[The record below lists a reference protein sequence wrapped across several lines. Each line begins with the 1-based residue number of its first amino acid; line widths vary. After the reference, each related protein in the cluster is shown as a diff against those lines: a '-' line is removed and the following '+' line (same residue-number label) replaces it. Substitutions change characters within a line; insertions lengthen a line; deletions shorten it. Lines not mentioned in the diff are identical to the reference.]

1 MATSSGDDRIMMHNP
16 NTGREDSTIAV
27 AMYEPVRDAI
37 LEALDAEPGMRFMDD
52 LFHAVEART
61 PADLWA
67 DAAVKWYTTTVKLH
81 LEATGLVDRHGSPQQ
96 LTLTEAGA
104 SELAEIRSDREDG

>member
-1 MATSSGDDRIMMHNP
+1 MASSGEDRIMMQNP

-37 LEALDAEPGMRFMDD
+37 LLALEAEPGMRFMDD

-61 PADLWA
+61 EPALWS
-67 DAAVKWYTTTVKLH
+67 DASVKWYTTTVKLH
-81 LEATGLVDRHGSPQQ
+81 LEATGMIDRHGSPQQ
-96 LTLTEAGA
+96 LTLTGDGA
-104 SELAEIRSDREDG
+104 AAAKEIQA